1 MKFLFAHQLNVPLCR
16 PSSTLCTNTSRDFIL
31 WEPVIFCNFPTR
43 PSEPTSSRRQPSSGW
58 QLTRTRKSPRWRLTT
73 THLPKDSGT
82 QEPESH
88 RKSKPN
94 LKHSRIKQLKKAK
107 LHVHTCL
114 ACSHF
119 CTIQFISQVPSLKE
133 MKEIYNRV
141 CELRGIKSLFK
152 YEFPLALTWL
162 DATL

>member
-1 MKFLFAHQLNVPLCR
+1 MFFLLSFCR

-58 QLTRTRKSPRWRLTT
+58 RLTRTRKSPRWKLTT

-94 LKHSRIKQLKKAK
+94 FSNILPEKQTFASTYL
-107 LHVHTCL
+107 LL
-114 ACSHF
+114 FSCSHF
-119 CTIQFISQVPSLKE
+119 ARFNLLYHKFPLSE

-141 CELRGIKSLFK
+141 CELQGIKSLF
-152 YEFPLALTWL
+152 LNTSLRL
-162 DATL
+162 L